1 MSLSNA
7 GFSNSDVKDIR
18 FFCTEKFN
26 KEKIYWHFKTNNN
39 HIIQVALNGNQEYLR
54 SNSLQDGYEELYPP
68 YELNGEYKKKVYK
81 SMVEETDT
89 IGGDYKGGFIIT
101 PFGIKKYGL
110 FWTIKG
116 NSDKYP
122 RYECASYHNYL
133 GGYTN
138 SELSPIM
145 AETHHTIWF
154 RGSPPEK
161 EVVQNR
167 LLGRIV
173 K

>member
-1 MSLSNA
+1 MNLNNA
-7 GFSNSDVKDIR
+7 GFTNRDVKEIR
-18 FFCTEKFN
+18 FYCTENLN
-26 KEKIYWHFKTNNN
+26 KEKIYWHFKTSNND
-39 HIIQVALNGNQEYLR
+39 IIQVSLNGNQEYLR
-54 SNSLQDGYEELYPP
+54 ADSLQNGYTELSPP
-68 YELNGEYKKKVYK
+68 YQINGVYKKRVYK
-81 SMVEETDT
+81 SMVENTDV
-89 IGGDYKGGFIIT
+89 IGSDPKGGFILT
-101 PFGIKKYGL
+101 PFGIRKYEL

-116 NSDKYP
+116 SSEAYP
-122 RYECASYHNYL
+122 KYECASKHDYL

-145 AETHHTIWF
+145 VKTHHTIWF
-154 RGSPPEK
+154 RGDPPEK